1 MMTGI
6 IRIMLITLLLSS
18 GKVICSSQDARDAGM
33 PGMLGMGLQVELMV
47 ESNGEIG
54 WFQNHGIQ
62 YDIADLQRLTRM
74 EFEMRNTE
82 ISSAGPQLLLA

>member
-1 MMTGI
+1 
-6 IRIMLITLLLSS
+6 
-18 GKVICSSQDARDAGM
+18 M